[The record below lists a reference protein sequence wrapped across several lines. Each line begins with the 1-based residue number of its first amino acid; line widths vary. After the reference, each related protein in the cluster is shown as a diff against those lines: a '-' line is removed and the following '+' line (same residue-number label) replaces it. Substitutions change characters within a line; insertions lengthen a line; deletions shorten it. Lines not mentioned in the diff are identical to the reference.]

1 MSVPSD
7 SSQLTTSPES
17 AVGRR
22 LFRSNTDRIVAGVAG
37 GLGEYFAV
45 DPVWFRIAFVVLT
58 IGGGAGL
65 LIYLVMWIVV
75 QPAPG
80 DYVRSSSSPG
90 RHGGAVV
97 VGIALIVVG
106 AIALVNTIAP
116 SLGQYFWPVALVL
129 GGLALVMGGVNRD
142 NDR

>member
-7 SSQLTTSPES
+7 SGQVTAPPES
-17 AVGRR
+17 GVGRR
-22 LFRSNTDRIVAGVAG
+22 LYRSKTDRMVAGVAG

-58 IGGGAGL
+58 VGGGAGL

-80 DYVRSSSSPG
+80 DYVPSSGAPG
-90 RHGGAVV
+90 RLSGAIV

-116 SLGQYFWPVALVL
+116 SLGQYFWPVALLL

>member
-1 MSVPSD
+1 M
-7 SSQLTTSPES
+7 
-17 AVGRR
+17 
-22 LFRSNTDRIVAGVAG
+22 IAGIAG

-80 DYVRSSSSPG
+80 DYVRSTASPG
-90 RHGGAVV
+90 RLSGVV
-97 VGIALIVVG
+97 VLGIALVAVG

-116 SLGQYFWPVALVL
+116 SLGQYFWPVALLL